1 MPDISL
7 AHALAQR
14 RTTRE
19 FSEQP
24 ITRQALEN
32 LLWAAQGIT
41 CQDGKR
47 TVPSAHALHPL
58 RLYVHIN
65 HVTGI
70 DTGLYDVNAFDQ
82 CLTQINKSDLRW
94 ALRDAAIGD
103 PKWITDAACIVIIC
117 ADMATSNQ
125 VFADQKPHGTRGTR
139 YVYLEAGAAAQSL
152 QLQAVAEGLTGVLV
166 GGFDDERSSDVLGL
180 PAPLAPIIQFCVGY
194 AKKPL
199 LF

>member
-1 MPDISL
+1 MPDMSL

-19 FSEQP
+19 FSDKP
-24 ITRQALEN
+24 ITRQALEK

-58 RLYVHIN
+58 RLYVQTN
-65 HVTGI
+65 HVIGL
-70 DTGLYDVNAFDQ
+70 DTGLYNVDVFDQ
-82 CLTQINKSDLRW
+82 CLRQINDSDLRW

-103 PKWITDAACIVIIC
+103 PEWMTDASCIIIIC
-117 ADMATSNQ
+117 ADMSTPNQ
-125 VFADQKPHGTRGTR
+125 TFADQKPHGIRGTR

-152 QLQAVAEGLTGVLV
+152 QLQAVVEGVAGVLV
-166 GGFDDERSSDVLGL
+166 GGFDDEMTSEVLAL
-180 PAPLAPIIQFCVGY
+180 PVPLAPIIQFCVGY
-194 AKKPL
+194 AEAS
-199 LF
+199 